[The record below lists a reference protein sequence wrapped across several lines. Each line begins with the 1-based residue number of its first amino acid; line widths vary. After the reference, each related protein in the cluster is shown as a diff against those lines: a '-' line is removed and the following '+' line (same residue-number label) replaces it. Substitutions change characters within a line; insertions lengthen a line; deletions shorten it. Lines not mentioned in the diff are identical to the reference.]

1 MKFHKVPIST
11 GISLLDILLILSRN
25 YTKSETILHMLMN
38 VCKRSLMLPNLN
50 HFHQALCLNLIARS
64 TKIKLKKLISS
75 QSCTF
80 SAIRLKIEVTN
91 NLTTKMTILTAQT
104 PSKKKKQ
111 STHVTMKDLS
121 LFYVM
126 NLPLNFFQN
135 NARYQQLLIQINK
148 T

>member
-75 QSCTF
+75 QSCT
-80 SAIRLKIEVTN
+80 LKIEVTN

-126 NLPLNFFQN
+126 NPPLNFFQN